1 MSKRP
6 LVFTPQSPPSDVI
19 PSPCVSI
26 CALDENDVCVGC
38 FRTGSEITD
47 WFMATN
53 DEKRGILR
61 AASERRTAAGFNGLT

>member
-1 MSKRP
+1 VSKRP
-6 LVFTPQSPPSDVI
+6 QVFTPQSPPGDVI
-19 PSPCVSI
+19 PSPCVSV

-38 FRTGSEITD
+38 FRTGGEITD

-61 AASERRTAAGFNGLT
+61 AASERRAEAGFNGLT